1 MNKSNLIP
9 IKSSEQAR
17 AMGKKGGQAKTEA
30 KKIAARLRELK
41 KKGLTDANAKL
52 LLKFMESPGV
62 TDLQALKTIVS
73 LEKRDMSVE
82 EKSVYARLLMQW
94 RKNRHGSGDKP
105 GVEIN
110 LLQEN
115 HASLSN
121 VTVNIVQP
129 SDGDSEDDED

>member
-9 IKSSEQAR
+9 ITSSEQAR

-52 LLKFMESPGV
+52 LLRFMESPGV

-73 LEKRDMSVE
+73 LEKKEMSTE
-82 EKSVYARLLMQW
+82 EKAVYSRLLMQW
-94 RKNRHGSGDKP
+94 RKNRHGSGERV

-129 SDGDSEDDED
+129 RNDDGDEDDE